1 MWQMLQNELA
11 HSIYNVSGGVGALL
25 PKLIVALLFVVVG
38 WIFGVAVGRVIAQIV
53 DALRVDTWLAKMGV
67 DKFVERAGYHL
78 NAGAFLGW
86 LAKLFFI
93 IVFLIV
99 AFNVL
104 GLSEVNGFLIQ
115 VLTYIPNVVVAM
127 LVLFIASVAAD
138 ILSGLVAGAT
148 QAVGSHVA
156 HLLGGI
162 TRWSIWIFALMF
174 AFSQLGIAP
183 QFMNILF
190 TGIVAMLALAG
201 GLAFGL
207 GGKEAAGDFIREVR
221 TEIKTGR
228 KQ

>member
-11 HSIYNVSGGVGALL
+11 QSIYGVAGGVGAVL
-25 PKLIVALLFVVVG
+25 PKIIVALIFVFLG
-38 WIFGVAVGRVIAQIV
+38 WIFGMAVGRVIAQII
-53 DALRVDTWLAKMGV
+53 DALRIDTWLAKAGV
-67 DKFVERAGYHL
+67 DKFVERAGYRL

-115 VLTYIPNVVVAM
+115 VLTYIPNVAVAM

-138 ILSGLVAGAT
+138 IVGGVVSGAS

-156 HLLGGI
+156 HLLGSI
-162 TRWSIWIFALMF
+162 TRWAIWIFALMF

-207 GGKEAAGDFIREVR
+207 GGKEAAGEFIREVR
-221 TEIKTGR
+221 TEIKRG
-228 KQ
+228 KK

>member
-1 MWQMLQNELA
+1 MLQNELA
-11 HSIYNVSGGVGALL
+11 QSIYGVAGGVGAVL
-25 PKLIVALLFVVVG
+25 PKIVVALIFVFLG
-38 WIFGVAVGRVIAQIV
+38 WIFGMAVGRVIAQII
-53 DALRVDTWLAKMGV
+53 DALRIDTWLAKAGV
-67 DKFVERAGYHL
+67 DKFVERAGYRL

-115 VLTYIPNVVVAM
+115 VLTYIPNVAVAM

-138 ILSGLVAGAT
+138 IVGGVVSGAS

-156 HLLGGI
+156 HLLGSI
-162 TRWSIWIFALMF
+162 TRWAIWIFALMF

-207 GGKEAAGDFIREVR
+207 GGKEAAGEFIREVR
-221 TEIKTGR
+221 TEIKTG
-228 KQ
+228 KK